1 MTHTATTRIG
11 LLARRALSALTATA
25 LLAGLLVGT
34 PSAVR
39 AGGTIYVGPGTDDSG
54 GSCTDPDYGVASS
67 DAATAIDDAIDD
79 VSAPDVVILCAGTYQ
94 LDDTVHID
102 RAITFQGVGAASVV
116 ITPATGPIFEGTL
129 LMVEAGPVLISDIT
143 VDGATK
149 NWGVGDG
156 NGAGILA
163 WEDVALTV
171 NDSVFTNNEA
181 GEGAAI
187 WMDDNSSL
195 ITHNNLF
202 QGNVAEDGGAIYFDN
217 GGEGSLFG
225 DTFIDNHAEGS
236 EDSEG
241 GAIHMDGYDSAS
253 LLSVEDATF
262 SGNTAD
268 EDGGAIFA
276 NEVDLVTITDSTF
289 TDNHAIGES
298 GTTEGGAVY
307 FQSSGSLTVV
317 RSRFTGN
324 SAYEDGGAID
334 LDSGGEEL
342 SGHLTLLNSTFVN
355 NHASGDAGANGGAV
369 EGPGYTIEVSGST
382 FTGNIADDDG
392 GAIYAETATITRSS
406 FTRNTSQTHGGA
418 VALSLPASSDLSL
431 MRRNTFSRNTAAAG
445 GAMTLGPCGTP
456 SRSQAARVERANR
469 FSGNRATEQRRTMNI
484 ERWEDCVG

>member
-1 MTHTATTRIG
+1 MTHAATTRAG
-11 LLARRALSALTATA
+11 LLARRALSALTVTA

-39 AGGTIYVGPGTDDSG
+39 AGGTIYVGPGSNDSG
-54 GSCTDPDYGVASS
+54 GSCAHPNYGATTTDARSAIAS
-67 DAATAIDDAIDD
+67 AIDDA
-79 VSAPDVVILCAGTYQ
+79 SNPDVVYICAGTYE
-94 LDDTVHID
+94 LNETVHIV
-102 RAITFQGVGAASVV
+102 REVTIQGAGAGSVTL
-116 ITPATGPIFEGTL
+116 TPDSFEGTL
-129 LMVEAGPVLISDIT
+129 LMVQVDATISDIT
-143 VDGATK
+143 VDGASK

-195 ITHNNLF
+195 ITHDNLF
-202 QGNVAEDGGAIYFDN
+202 QGNVAEDGGAIWFNYDTV
-217 GGEGSLFG
+217 GSLSG
-225 DTFIDNHAEGS
+225 DTFIDNHAES
-236 EDSEG
+236 ECGWECSPEG
-241 GAIHMDGYDSAS
+241 GAIHMAFSESVS
-253 LLSVEDATF
+253 LLSVVGATF

-268 EDGGAIFA
+268 EDGGAIFVDEA
-276 NEVDLVTITDSTF
+276 DLVTITDSTF
-289 TDNHAIGES
+289 TDNHATGES
-298 GTTEGGAVY
+298 DTTEGGAVY

-317 RSRFTGN
+317 GSRFTGN

-334 LDSGGEEL
+334 LDSGNDGY
-342 SGHLTLLNSTFVN
+342 SGRLTLLNSTFVN

-406 FTRNTSQTHGGA
+406 FTRNTSQSHGGA
-418 VALSLPASSDLSL
+418 VALSEPVSSDLSL
-431 MRRNTFSRNTAAAG
+431 MRRNKFSRNTAAAG

-469 FSGNRATEQRRTMNI
+469 FSGNRATGQRRTMNI
-484 ERWEDCVG
+484 ERWEDCVR

>member
-1 MTHTATTRIG
+1 MTR
-11 LLARRALSALTATA
+11 LAHRALSALTATT

-34 PSAVR
+34 PGAVR
-39 AGGTIYVGPGTDDSG
+39 AGGTIYVGPGSDASG
-54 GSCTDPDYGVASS
+54 GSCAHPDYGATTTDARSAIAS
-67 DAATAIDDAIDD
+67 AIDDASD
-79 VSAPDVVILCAGTYQ
+79 PDVVYICAGTYE
-94 LDDTVHID
+94 LNGTVAID
-102 RAITFQGVGAASVV
+102 REVTIQGARAGSVTL
-116 ITPATGPIFEGTL
+116 TPDSFDGTL
-129 LMVEAGPVLISDIT
+129 LMVEVDATISDIT
-143 VDGATK
+143 VDGASKTS
-149 NWGVGDG
+149 
-156 NGAGILA
+156 NGAAILA
-163 WEDVALTV
+163 WESVTLTV

-187 WMDDNSSL
+187 WMDNDSSL
-195 ITHNNLF
+195 ITHDNLF
-202 QGNVAEDGGAIYFDN
+202 QGNVAEDGGAIWFGN
-217 GGEGSLFG
+217 GTEGSLFG
-225 DTFIDNHAEGS
+225 DTFIDNHAES
-236 EDSEG
+236 ECGWECSPEG
-241 GAIHMDGYDSAS
+241 GAIHMDGWLSAG
-253 LLSVEDATF
+253 LLSVEGATF
-262 SGNTAD
+262 SGNTSD

-276 NEVDLVTITDSTF
+276 NEVDIATITNCTF

-298 GTTEGGAVY
+298 DTTEGGAVY
-307 FQSSGSLTVV
+307 FQGSGSLTVV

-334 LDSGGEEL
+334 LDSGDDGA

-392 GAIYAETATITRSS
+392 GAIYAETATFTGSS

-418 VALSLPASSDLSL
+418 VALSAPVSSDLIL
-431 MRRNTFSRNTAAAG
+431 MRRNTFSRNTAPAG

-456 SRSQAARVERANR
+456 SRSEAVRVERANR